1 MSELVVLDQLEQFKV
16 DYKPSE
22 ISIENE
28 EAFAAMVETTAAQ
41 YESFVYGDDNVAEAK
56 KDVAK
61 LRKIAKRINDER
73 LTVSRA
79 YKEPLTVFEATMN
92 KYKGRLEEVANNINV
107 NVSAYENEQKLIRQ
121 SKINVLIDEML
132 ESHNL
137 DIDDLA
143 KLEIP
148 SSWTTAGAF
157 TKKGEPT
164 KKIVEEVHGKLGYIA
179 LEKQRIAEAKNAV
192 KDFATLSG
200 LDPYAWEN
208 LIDQGLTSAEV
219 IERIKQAVEQKK
231 ADEAEKERQRIAK
244 EEYDAAM
251 EELRKR
257 SQEQVGNTVI
267 DGSTGEI
274 VTHIEQK
281 ETDEV
286 MTFTLNITG
295 PKSKLYELNRYMTEQ
310 GLTFQKI

>member
-1 MSELVVLDQLEQFKV
+1 MSNDLQALEKFDV
-16 DYKPSE
+16 DYKPST
-22 ISIENE
+22 IKIKNE
-28 EAFAAMVETTAAQ
+28 SALAEMVESTAKY
-41 YESFVYGDDNVAEAK
+41 YETMVFTDDNIPEAK
-56 KDVAK
+56 KARTD
-61 LRKIAKRINDER
+61 LNKIATLLDDQRKAVKRSYN
-73 LTVSRA
+73 
-79 YKEPLTVFEATMN
+79 EPLKLFED
-92 KYKGRLEEVANNINV
+92 KIK
-107 NVSAYENEQKLIRQ
+107 AYSNRIKSVGDGIKESIDEYESEQVKIRTG
-121 SKINVLIDEML
+121 KINQLVDEML
-132 ESHNL
+132 DSHQL
-137 DIDDLA
+137 VPTDLA

-148 SSWTTAGAF
+148 KSWYTQSAF

-164 KKIVEEVHGKLGYIA
+164 KKTVEEVHGKLGYIA

-208 LIDQGLTSAEV
+208 LIDQGLSSGEV

-231 ADEAEKERQRIAK
+231 ADEAEKEQQRIAK

-251 EELRKR
+251 AEIRKR

-274 VTHIEQK
+274 VTRIEQK

-310 GLTFQKI
+310 GLTFQKV